1 MSMTFEVDHERKQL
15 KVTASGPVSLDDIT
29 THLREE
35 EDAHALGYRELID
48 AGAATATLS
57 SAEVRSVVATLRD
70 LGRKGDFGPTA
81 IIVSDDVTYG
91 ICRMLE
97 FMLDDVCDV
106 RPYRVSERAEAE
118 QWLAAAPIRGGQ
130 GAP

>member
-1 MSMTFEVDHERKQL
+1 MSMTFEVDHARKQL
-15 KVTASGPVSLDDIT
+15 KVTANGPVSLDDII
-29 THLREE
+29 THLRVE

-106 RPYRVSERAEAE
+106 RPYRVSERAE
-118 QWLAAAPIRGGQ
+118 
-130 GAP
+130 